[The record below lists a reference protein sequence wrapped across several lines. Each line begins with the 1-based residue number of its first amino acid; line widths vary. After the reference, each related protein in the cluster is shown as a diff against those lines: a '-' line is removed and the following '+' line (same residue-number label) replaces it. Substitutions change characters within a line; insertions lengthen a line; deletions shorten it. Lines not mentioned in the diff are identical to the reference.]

1 LFVFDEDIGRFNIA
15 MHKIFGG
22 EVVASGDD
30 LSGEIVDFLLVPVE
44 IVLLDI
50 LLEIALAILEEKVKI
65 ICGFLHI

>member
-1 LFVFDEDIGRFNIA
+1 

-22 EVVASGDD
+22 EVVASRDD
-30 LSGEIVDFLLVPVE
+30 LSGEIVDFLLVPIE

-65 ICGFLHI
+65 VCGFLHI